1 MPDVSWRTNP
11 PRLKNFWLP
20 LSESRGTSRSVL
32 VSCCETRILS
42 PNISI
47 RAGKD
52 CLAGGRFTGVDAFP
66 LDTSLWLVKG
76 DYAKSSLGL
85 FLDSQFCCAIFCP
98 LHTHKAALLRNKLFE
113 LFVTI
118 GVMGILCSELNRSL
132 QERLLHF
139 L

>member
-11 PRLKNFWLP
+11 PRTKSSWLP
-20 LSESRGTSRSVL
+20 PSESCGTSRSVL
-32 VSCCETRILS
+32 ASCCETRIQS

-52 CLAGGRFTGVDAFP
+52 CFAGGRLTGVDAFP
-66 LDTSLWLVKG
+66 LDTPLWLIKG
-76 DYAKSSLGL
+76 DYAKGSLGL
-85 FLDSQFCCAIFCP
+85 FFDSQFCRAVFSP
-98 LHTHKAALLRNKLFE
+98 LHTHKAALLRDKLFE

>member
-11 PRLKNFWLP
+11 PRTKSPWLP
-20 LSESRGTSRSVL
+20 PSESRGTSRNVL

-52 CLAGGRFTGVDAFP
+52 CFAGGRLTGVDAFP
-66 LDTSLWLVKG
+66 LDASLWLVKRNH
-76 DYAKSSLGL
+76 AKGSLGL
-85 FLDSQFCCAIFCP
+85 FLDSQFCCAVFSP
-98 LHTHKAALLRNKLFE
+98 LHTHKAAFLRDKLFE

-118 GVMGILCSELNRSL
+118 GVMGIRCSELNRSL